1 MENKPE
7 VILIGNEPEPITLL
21 ITNHYPLEPL
31 VEPFIINKGNGKTN
45 NFIVKHKVKNKNPY
59 GIKNKPRINFKRR

>member
-7 VILIGNEPEPITLL
+7 VILIGNEPDPIRLL
-21 ITNHYPLEPL
+21 ITNYPLEPL
-31 VEPFIINKGNGKTN
+31 VEPFILTKGNGKAN

-59 GIKNKPRINFKRR
+59 GIKNRPRINFKKR